1 MTDRRRIWLHKLV
14 DALPCDT
21 FDIRIISLGGKVV
34 AWRQYT
40 PKSFIKSA
48 DWFAAMSAQR
58 HHVFF
63 RPDGPLTHVL
73 VDDISADALH
83 LMACD
88 GVRPSAVVETSPD
101 NFQAWVTLSGR
112 NHTLDVH
119 AAACRILAEQYA
131 GDRGSAK
138 PTQHGRVPTT
148 RNPKP
153 SRALEDG
160 TPPLVLLHQDRHH
173 TPRLRFNSRLL
184 AEARERAALT
194 KTQASE
200 RACSGASDI
209 DFAAITDDA
218 LMQAMFGEALALFP
232 DDTSKADAHMATF
245 LLSSGAAPEE
255 VTAALLAYSEKIRSR
270 VGEARVRYAEQTVQG
285 ALRYINSAAKTEQV
299 TAKPRRRANGRDSG
313 AKMRLR
319 TERLDRNQ
327 KREVT

>member
-14 DALPCDT
+14 DALPCET

-34 AWRQYT
+34 ACRQFT
-40 PKSFIKSA
+40 PKQFVAAA
-48 DWFAAMSAQR
+48 DWFAAMSAKS

-73 VDDISADALH
+73 VDDFSADALH

-88 GVRPSAVVETSPD
+88 GIRPSAVVETSDD

-112 NHTLDVH
+112 NHPPDVH
-119 AAACRILAEQYA
+119 AVACRILAEQYA
-131 GDRGSAK
+131 ADRGSAK

-153 SRALEDG
+153 ERVLPDG
-160 TPPLVLLHQDRHH
+160 KPPLVLVHQDRHH

-184 AEARERAALT
+184 VEAQERAALT
-194 KTQASE
+194 GTQASV
-200 RACSGASDI
+200 RASNEASDI
-209 DFAAITDDA
+209 EVVAMTDDA
-218 LMQAMFGEALALFP
+218 LMQAMFDEVLARFP

-245 LLSSGAAPEE
+245 LLSSGATPEE
-255 VTAALLAYSEKIRSR
+255 VTAALLAYSEKTRTR

-285 ALRYINSAAKTEQV
+285 ALQYIN
-299 TAKPRRRANGRDSG
+299 
-313 AKMRLR
+313 
-319 TERLDRNQ
+319 
-327 KREVT
+327 